1 MTDERST
8 EDSATIE
15 KAIVKRKKG
24 ISPIWILPIV
34 AALIGAWLLYKGI
47 VDAPIKTVIN
57 FDTAE
62 GITAGKT
69 KVLYK
74 GLQAGMVK
82 SVNINPDLK
91 TVDVVVDFDRRAK
104 NLLLDTTEFWLV
116 QPRISLQGITGL
128 GTLLKGDH
136 IAMRTGQGKG
146 KRARRF
152 KALTEPP
159 TIPESAPGLHL
170 TLISEDLSSIS
181 HGSPV
186 YYKKEQVGDVQS
198 YKLSDDEQHIEIKIY
213 IHPEHSHLVKK
224 HSRFWNASGIEVEG
238 STSGVKIRTQSMV
251 SILAGGIAFFTP
263 ETGAESRKAESGA
276 KFNLYTD
283 YDSAHETGVAIQ
295 ITFKGAQGLEENT
308 TIKYRGI
315 NVGTVDSVV
324 LSKSLDKVV
333 VSAHLD
339 PHARAFAREGTRFWI
354 VEPEVGLAKVSHLG
368 TLITGNYIEVR
379 PAKKKGKFKWKFVGL
394 LTPPMEKPTKTGL
407 NIKLTAD
414 QLGSIKEG
422 DKVYYREIVVGH
434 VASYELA
441 KTADQVLIHVSIQQ
455 RFAPLVRKNTV
466 FWNASGIGVNWSL
479 FKGLHVHTESL
490 ESILAGG
497 VAFATP
503 DNDKMG
509 NRAKENA
516 VFPLQAEVKDE
527 WLKWKPTIKL
537 PDK

>member
-1 MTDERST
+1 MTDEKPT

-15 KAIVKRKKG
+15 KAIVKRKRG

-47 VDAPIKTVIN
+47 VDAPVKIVIN
-57 FDTAE
+57 FDTAQ

-74 GLQAGMVK
+74 GLKAGMVK
-82 SVNINPDLK
+82 SVHLNRDLK
-91 TVDVVVDFDRRAK
+91 SVDVVVDFDPRGK
-104 NLLLDTTEFWLV
+104 NLLRDTTEFWLV
-116 QPRISLQGITGL
+116 KPRVSVQGITGL
-128 GTLLKGDH
+128 GTVLRGDY
-136 IAMRTGQGKG
+136 IDMRATEGKG
-146 KRARRF
+146 KPARRF
-152 KALTEPP
+152 KALAEPP
-159 TIPESAPGLHL
+159 SIPESAPGLHL
-170 TLISEDLSSIS
+170 TLMSEDLASFSR
-181 HGSPV
+181 GTPV
-186 YYKKEQVGDVQS
+186 YYNKNIEVGKVQN
-198 YKLSDDEQHIEIKIY
+198 YKLADDQKHTEINIY
-213 IHPEHSHLVKK
+213 ILPEYSHLVKK

-238 STSGVKIRTQSMV
+238 GLSGLKIRTQSMV
-251 SILAGGIAFFTP
+251 AILAGGITLFTP
-263 ETGAESRKAESGA
+263 ETVGDGRKAENGDNF
-276 KFNLYTD
+276 KLYTD

-295 ITFKGAQGLEENT
+295 ITFKGGGLDENAK
-308 TIKYRGI
+308 IKYRGI
-315 NVGTVDSVV
+315 TVGTVDSVV

-333 VSAHLD
+333 VSAHLA
-339 PHARAFAREGTRFWI
+339 PHAGAFAREGTRFWI

-368 TLITGNYIEVR
+368 TLITGKYIEVR
-379 PAKKKGKFKWKFVGL
+379 PAKEKGKFKWKFVGL
-394 LTPPMEKPTKTGL
+394 QTPPMEKPTKTGL

-441 KTADQVLIHVSIQQ
+441 KTADQVLIHVNIQH

-466 FWNASGIGVNWSL
+466 FWNASGIGVNWRL
-479 FKGLHVHTESL
+479 FKGLHLHTESL
-490 ESILAGG
+490 ASILAGG

-509 NRAKENA
+509 KRAKENA
-516 VFPLQAEVKDE
+516 VFPLHAEAKDE

-537 PDK
+537 AQ

>member
-1 MTDERST
+1 MTDERSN

-47 VDAPIKTVIN
+47 VDAPIKIVIN
-57 FDTAE
+57 FDTVE

-74 GLQAGMVK
+74 GLEAGMVK
-82 SVNINPDLK
+82 SVDIHPDLK
-91 TVDVVVDFDRRAK
+91 TVDVTVAFDPKGK

-116 QPRISLQGITGL
+116 EPRVSLRGITGL
-128 GTLLKGDH
+128 STLLKGDY
-136 IAMRTGQGKG
+136 INMRAKQGDG

-152 KALTEPP
+152 KALAKPP
-159 TIPESAPGLHL
+159 AIPDSAPGLHL
-170 TLISEDLSSIS
+170 TLISEDLGSIS
-181 HGSPV
+181 SGTPV
-186 YYKKEQVGDVQS
+186 LYKKEQVGDVQS
-198 YKLSDDEQHIEIKIY
+198 YKLSDDQQHLEIKIY
-213 IHPEHSHLVKK
+213 INPEYSHLVKK

-238 STSGVKIRTQSMV
+238 GASGLKIRTQSMV
-251 SILAGGIAFFTP
+251 SILVGGIAFFTP
-263 ETGAESRKAESGA
+263 EAVGDGRKAESGGNF
-276 KFNLYTD
+276 KLYTD

-295 ITFKGAQGLEENT
+295 ITFKGAEGLEENT
-308 TIKYRGI
+308 KIQYRGI
-315 NVGTVDSVV
+315 TVGTVDSVV

-379 PAKKKGKFKWKFVGL
+379 PAKKKGKFKTKFVGL
-394 LTPPMEKPTKTGL
+394 LTPPMEKSTKTGL

-441 KTADQVLIHVSIQQ
+441 KTADQVLIHLSIQQ
-455 RFAPLVRKNTV
+455 RFAPLVRENTV
-466 FWNASGIGVNWSL
+466 FWNASGIGVSWSL

-509 NRAKENA
+509 KRAKQNA
-516 VFPLQAEVKDE
+516 VFPLYAEVKDE

>member
-1 MTDERST
+1 MTDEKTT

-15 KAIVKRKKG
+15 KAIVKRKRG

-47 VDAPIKTVIN
+47 VDAPIKAVIN
-57 FDTAE
+57 FETAE

-69 KVLYK
+69 KVLFK

-82 SVNINPDLK
+82 SVDMNPDLK
-91 TVDVVVDFDRRAK
+91 SVDVVVDFDPRAK
-104 NLLLDTTEFWLV
+104 NILLDTTEFWLV
-116 QPRISLQGITGL
+116 QPRVSLRGITGL
-128 GTLLKGDH
+128 GTLLKGDY
-136 IAMRTGQGKG
+136 INMRAGQGDG

-152 KALTEPP
+152 KALAKPP
-159 TIPESAPGLHL
+159 TIPESAPGLHVTL
-170 TLISEDLSSIS
+170 TAEDLSSIS

-186 YYKKEQVGDVQS
+186 YYKKDQMGDVQS

-213 IHPEHSHLVKK
+213 IHPEYSHLVKK

-238 STSGVKIRTQSMV
+238 GPSGLKIRTQSMV

-263 ETGAESRKAESGA
+263 ETAGDGRKAENGDTF
-276 KFNLYTD
+276 KLYTD

-295 ITFKGAQGLEENT
+295 ITFKGAEGLEENT
-308 TIKYRGI
+308 TIKHRGI
-315 NVGTVDSVV
+315 TVGTVDSVV
-324 LSKSLDKVV
+324 LDKSLDKVV
-333 VSAHLD
+333 VSAHLA
-339 PHARAFAREGTRFWI
+339 PHAGAFAREGTRFWV

-394 LTPPMEKPTKTGL
+394 PTPPMEKSTKTGL
-407 NIKLTAD
+407 NIKLTAE
-414 QLGSIKEG
+414 QLGSIKQG

-434 VASYELA
+434 VTGFELA
-441 KTADQVLIHVSIQQ
+441 QTADQVLIHVSIQQ

-509 NRAKENA
+509 KRAKENA

-537 PDK
+537 ADK

>member
-1 MTDERST
+1 MTDKKIT

-47 VDAPIKTVIN
+47 VDAPIQIVIN

-74 GLQAGMVK
+74 GLEAGIVK
-82 SVNINPDLK
+82 SAHANPDFK
-91 TVDVVVDFDRRAK
+91 SADVTVAFNPKGKR
-104 NLLLDTTEFWLV
+104 LLLDTADFWLV
-116 QPRISLQGITGL
+116 KPRLSLEGITGL
-128 GTLLKGDH
+128 STLVQGDY
-136 IAMRTGQGKG
+136 INMRVGLGDGKPT
-146 KRARRF
+146 RRF
-152 KALTEPP
+152 KALAEPP

-181 HGSPV
+181 RGSPV
-186 YYKKEQVGDVQS
+186 YFKKIEVGDVQV
-198 YKLSDDEQHIEIKIY
+198 YKLSDDQQHTEIKIY
-213 IHPEHSHLVKK
+213 IHPEYSHLVKK

-238 STSGVKIRTQSMV
+238 GPSGLKIRTQSMV
-251 SILAGGIAFFTP
+251 SILVGGIAFFTP
-263 ETGAESRKAESGA
+263 DTVGDGRKAESGDN
-276 KFNLYTD
+276 FNLYTD
-283 YDSAHETGVAIQ
+283 YESAHETGVVIQ
-295 ITFKGAQGLEENT
+295 ITFKGADGLEKNT
-308 TIKYRGI
+308 KIKYRGI
-315 NVGTVDSVV
+315 TVGTVDSVV

-379 PAKKKGKFKWKFVGL
+379 PAKKKGKFKRKFVGL

-407 NIKLTAD
+407 NIKLTAE

-434 VASYELA
+434 VAGYELA
-441 KTADQVLIHVSIQQ
+441 KTADQVLINVSIQH
-455 RFAPLVRKNTV
+455 RFAPLVRENTV

-509 NRAKENA
+509 KRAKLDA

-537 PDK
+537 PQ

>member
-1 MTDERST
+1 MTDERSN

-47 VDAPIKTVIN
+47 VNAPIKTVIN

-91 TVDVVVDFDRRAK
+91 TVDVVVDFDRKAK
-104 NLLLDTTEFWLV
+104 NLLLDTTDFWLV
-116 QPRISLQGITGL
+116 QPQVSLQGITGL
-128 GTLLKGDH
+128 GTLFKGDY
-136 IAMRTGQGKG
+136 INMRSGKGKG

-152 KALTEPP
+152 KALAKPP
-159 TIPESAPGLHL
+159 TIPDSAPGLHL
-170 TLISEDLSSIS
+170 TLTAEDLSSIS

-198 YKLSDDEQHIEIKIY
+198 YKLSKDQQHIEIKIHIRTKY
-213 IHPEHSHLVKK
+213 NHLVKK

-238 STSGVKIRTQSMV
+238 GASGLKIRTQSMV
-251 SILAGGIAFFTP
+251 SILVGGIAFFTP
-263 ETGAESRKAESGA
+263 EAVGDGRKAANGDNF
-276 KFNLYTD
+276 KLYTD

-295 ITFKGAQGLEENT
+295 ITFKGGGLDENAK
-308 TIKYRGI
+308 IQYRGI
-315 NVGTVDSVV
+315 TVGTVDSVV

-339 PHARAFAREGTRFWI
+339 PHVRAFAREGTRFWI
-354 VEPEVGLAKVSHLG
+354 VKPEVGLAKVSHLG
-368 TLITGNYIEVR
+368 TLITGKYIEVR

-394 LTPPMEKPTKTGL
+394 QTPPMEKPTKTGL
-407 NIKLTAD
+407 NIKLTAE

-441 KTADQVLIHVSIQQ
+441 KTADQVLIHLNIQQ

-516 VFPLQAEVKDE
+516 VFPLHAEVKDE

>member
-1 MTDERST
+1 MTDEKPT
-8 EDSATIE
+8 EDPATIE
-15 KAIVKRKKG
+15 KVIVKRKRG

-47 VDAPIKTVIN
+47 VDAPVKIVIN
-57 FDTAE
+57 FDTAQ

-74 GLQAGMVK
+74 GLKAGMVK
-82 SVNINPDLK
+82 SVHLNRDLK
-91 TVDVVVDFDRRAK
+91 SVDVVVDFDPRGK
-104 NLLLDTTEFWLV
+104 NLLRDTTEFWLV
-116 QPRISLQGITGL
+116 KPRVSVQGITGL
-128 GTLLKGDH
+128 GTVLRGDY
-136 IAMRTGQGKG
+136 IDMRAREGKG
-146 KRARRF
+146 KPARRF
-152 KALTEPP
+152 KALAEPP
-159 TIPESAPGLHL
+159 SIPKSAPGLHL
-170 TLISEDLSSIS
+170 TLMSEDMASFSR
-181 HGSPV
+181 GTPV
-186 YYKKEQVGDVQS
+186 YYNKQIEVGKVQS
-198 YKLSDDEQHIEIKIY
+198 YKLADDQKHTEIKIY
-213 IHPEHSHLVKK
+213 IPPEYSHLVKK

-238 STSGVKIRTQSMV
+238 GLSGLKIRTQSIV

-263 ETGAESRKAESGA
+263 EAVGDGRKAENGDNF
-276 KFNLYTD
+276 KLYTD
-283 YDSAHETGVAIQ
+283 FDSAHETGVAIQ
-295 ITFKGAQGLEENT
+295 ITFKGGGLDENA

-315 NVGTVDSVV
+315 TVGTVDSVV

-333 VSAHLD
+333 VSAHLA
-339 PHARAFAREGTRFWI
+339 PHAGAFAREGTRFWI

-368 TLITGNYIEVR
+368 TLITGKYIEVR

-394 LTPPMEKPTKTGL
+394 QTPPMEKPTKTGL

-434 VASYELA
+434 VAGYELA
-441 KTADQVLIHVSIQQ
+441 KTADQVLIDVNIQH

-466 FWNASGIGVNWSL
+466 FWNASGIGVNWRL
-479 FKGLHVHTESL
+479 FKGLHIHTESL
-490 ESILAGG
+490 QSILAGG

-509 NRAKENA
+509 NRAKDNA
-516 VFPLQAEVKDE
+516 VFPLHAEVKDE

-537 PDK
+537 AQ

>member
-1 MTDERST
+1 MTDEKPT

-15 KAIVKRKKG
+15 KAIVKRKRG

-47 VDAPIKTVIN
+47 VDAPVKIVIN
-57 FDTAE
+57 FDTAQ

-74 GLQAGMVK
+74 GLKAGMVK
-82 SVNINPDLK
+82 SVHLNRDLK
-91 TVDVVVDFDRRAK
+91 SVDVVVDFDPRGK
-104 NLLLDTTEFWLV
+104 NLLRDTTEFWLV
-116 QPRISLQGITGL
+116 KPRVSVQGITGL
-128 GTLLKGDH
+128 GTVLRGDY
-136 IAMRTGQGKG
+136 IDMRATEGKG
-146 KRARRF
+146 KPARRF
-152 KALTEPP
+152 KALAEPP
-159 TIPESAPGLHL
+159 SIPENAPGLHL
-170 TLISEDLSSIS
+170 TLMSEDLASFSR
-181 HGSPV
+181 GTPV
-186 YYKKEQVGDVQS
+186 YYNKKIEVGKVQS
-198 YKLSDDEQHIEIKIY
+198 YKLADDQKHTEINIY
-213 IHPEHSHLVKK
+213 ILPEYSHLVKK

-238 STSGVKIRTQSMV
+238 GLSGLKIRTQSMV
-251 SILAGGIAFFTP
+251 AILAGGITLFTP
-263 ETGAESRKAESGA
+263 ETVGDGRKAENGDNF
-276 KFNLYTD
+276 KLYTD

-295 ITFKGAQGLEENT
+295 ITFKGGGLDENAK
-308 TIKYRGI
+308 IKYRGI
-315 NVGTVDSVV
+315 TVGTVDSVV

-333 VSAHLD
+333 VSAHLA
-339 PHARAFAREGTRFWI
+339 PHAGAFAREGTRFWI

-368 TLITGNYIEVR
+368 TLITGKYIEVR

-394 LTPPMEKPTKTGL
+394 QTPPMEKPTKTGL

-441 KTADQVLIHVSIQQ
+441 KTADQVLIHVNIQH

-466 FWNASGIGVNWSL
+466 FWNASGIGVNWRL
-479 FKGLHVHTESL
+479 FKGLHLHTESL
-490 ESILAGG
+490 ASILAGG

-509 NRAKENA
+509 KRAKENA
-516 VFPLQAEVKDE
+516 VFPLHAEAKDE

-537 PDK
+537 AQ

>member
-1 MTDERST
+1 MTDEKPT

-15 KAIVKRKKG
+15 KAIVKRKRG

-47 VDAPIKTVIN
+47 VDAPVKIVIN
-57 FDTAE
+57 FDTAQ

-74 GLQAGMVK
+74 GLKAGMVK
-82 SVNINPDLK
+82 SVHLNRDLK
-91 TVDVVVDFDRRAK
+91 SVDVVVDFDPRGK
-104 NLLLDTTEFWLV
+104 NLLRDTTEFWLV
-116 QPRISLQGITGL
+116 KPRVSVQGITGL
-128 GTLLKGDH
+128 GTVLRGDY
-136 IAMRTGQGKG
+136 IDMCATEGKG
-146 KRARRF
+146 KPTRRF
-152 KALTEPP
+152 KALAEPP
-159 TIPESAPGLHL
+159 SIPENAPGLHL
-170 TLISEDLSSIS
+170 TLMSEDLASFSR
-181 HGSPV
+181 GTPV
-186 YYKKEQVGDVQS
+186 YYNKKIEVGKVQS
-198 YKLSDDEQHIEIKIY
+198 YKLADDQKHTEINIY
-213 IHPEHSHLVKK
+213 ILPEYSHLVKK

-238 STSGVKIRTQSMV
+238 GLSGLKIRTQSMV
-251 SILAGGIAFFTP
+251 AILAGGITLFTP
-263 ETGAESRKAESGA
+263 ETVGDGRKAENGDNF
-276 KFNLYTD
+276 KLYTD

-295 ITFKGAQGLEENT
+295 ITFKGGGLDENAK
-308 TIKYRGI
+308 IKYRGI
-315 NVGTVDSVV
+315 TVGTVDSVV

-333 VSAHLD
+333 VSAHLA
-339 PHARAFAREGTRFWI
+339 PHAGAFAREGTRFWI

-368 TLITGNYIEVR
+368 TLITGKYIEVR

-394 LTPPMEKPTKTGL
+394 QTPPMEKPTKTGL

-441 KTADQVLIHVSIQQ
+441 KTADQVLIHVNIQH

-466 FWNASGIGVNWSL
+466 FWNASGIGVNWRL
-479 FKGLHVHTESL
+479 FKGLHLHTESL
-490 ESILAGG
+490 ASILAGG

-509 NRAKENA
+509 KRAKENA
-516 VFPLQAEVKDE
+516 VFPLHAEAKDE

-537 PDK
+537 AQ

>member
-1 MTDERST
+1 MTDEKPT

-15 KAIVKRKKG
+15 KAIVKRKRG

-47 VDAPIKTVIN
+47 VDAPVKIVIN
-57 FDTAE
+57 FDTAQ

-74 GLQAGMVK
+74 GLKAGMVK
-82 SVNINPDLK
+82 SVHLNRDLK
-91 TVDVVVDFDRRAK
+91 SVDVVVDFDPRGK
-104 NLLLDTTEFWLV
+104 NLLRDTTEFWLV
-116 QPRISLQGITGL
+116 KPRVSVQGITGL
-128 GTLLKGDH
+128 GTVLRGDY
-136 IAMRTGQGKG
+136 IDMRATEGKG
-146 KRARRF
+146 KPARRF
-152 KALTEPP
+152 KALAEPP
-159 TIPESAPGLHL
+159 SIPESAPGLHL
-170 TLISEDLSSIS
+170 TLMSEDLASFSR
-181 HGSPV
+181 GTPV
-186 YYKKEQVGDVQS
+186 YYNNKIEVGKVQS
-198 YKLSDDEQHIEIKIY
+198 YKLADDQKHTEINIY
-213 IHPEHSHLVKK
+213 ILPEYSHLVKK

-238 STSGVKIRTQSMV
+238 GLSGLKIRTQSMV
-251 SILAGGIAFFTP
+251 AILAGGITLFTP
-263 ETGAESRKAESGA
+263 ETVGDGRKAENGDNF
-276 KFNLYTD
+276 KLYTD

-295 ITFKGAQGLEENT
+295 ITFKGGGLDENAK
-308 TIKYRGI
+308 IKYRGI
-315 NVGTVDSVV
+315 TVGTVDSVV

-333 VSAHLD
+333 VSAHLA
-339 PHARAFAREGTRFWI
+339 PHAGAFAREGTRFWI

-368 TLITGNYIEVR
+368 TLITGKYIEVR
-379 PAKKKGKFKWKFVGL
+379 PAKEKGKFKWKFVGL
-394 LTPPMEKPTKTGL
+394 QTPPMEKPTKTGL

-441 KTADQVLIHVSIQQ
+441 KTADQVLIHVNIQH

-466 FWNASGIGVNWSL
+466 FWNASGIGVNWRL
-479 FKGLHVHTESL
+479 FKGLHLHTESL
-490 ESILAGG
+490 ASILAGG

-509 NRAKENA
+509 KRAKENA
-516 VFPLQAEVKDE
+516 VFPLHAEAKDE

-537 PDK
+537 AQ